1 MSASLGLFSL
11 GQVFSEGWTSF
22 SDGLPAV
29 TSYNAAIHA
38 LSVIGY
44 IWHYGLLHIRESVDS
59 LCRDGADTLIG
70 CVDWKAF
77 LTGEHSCSEPFWA
90 LSTAI
95 PMFLLPNNTPGQ
107 VAKMHP

>member
-1 MSASLGLFSL
+1 MGVSAPSLHRESTDSL
-11 GQVFSEGWTSF
+11 
-22 SDGLPAV
+22 
-29 TSYNAAIHA
+29 
-38 LSVIGY
+38 
-44 IWHYGLLHIRESVDS
+44 IWHYGLLHIKELVDS
-59 LCRDGADTLIG
+59 LCRDGADMLIV

-77 LTGEHSCSEPFWA
+77 LTGQHSCSEPFWA